1 MIVYENFHFQF
12 TIIFFLTS
20 EILASSQS
28 LLVFK
33 RFEGKNFYHKQKI
46 LSGF

>member
-1 MIVYENFHFQF
+1 MKISFSVYNY
-12 TIIFFLTS
+12 FFLTS

-28 LLVFK
+28 LLVFE